1 MGLFDLFK
9 KKEEKINVI
18 DTIDKSDWLQVFSYC
33 LGKMMVIQ
41 NNASEY
47 VVKNQNWNVDF
58 SKGVIAFENDEY
70 PVQFIGSESNISNTW
85 NWGWNNINKFQD
97 SILILA
103 NETLVNGFEFNLN
116 ALKFAQFE
124 LDDTYNGHHL
134 AIVACALSKDDY
146 FYYRGP
152 HGKGAVLMAV
162 GNLPKEVFSPI
173 NLTEFINLTMQCIHQ
188 FTIDHKIFVEA
199 LLEWNKTS
207 YTWKKDGLI
216 AHFNQDLSISFEKIN
231 DLYRITQINTDKL

>member
-58 SKGVIAFENDEY
+58 SKGMIAFENDEY

-116 ALKFAQFE
+116 ALKLAQFE
-124 LDDTYNGHHL
+124 LDEIYNGHHL
-134 AIVACALSKDDY
+134 SIVACGLSKDDY

-152 HGKGAVLMAV
+152 HDKGAVLMAV

-216 AHFNQDLSISFEKIN
+216 AHFNQDLYISFEKVN

>member
-9 KKEEKINVI
+9 KKEEKMNVI

-58 SKGVIAFENDEY
+58 SKGIIVFGNDEY

-97 SILILA
+97 SILLLA

-116 ALKFAQFE
+116 ALKLAQFE
-124 LDDTYNGHHL
+124 VDEIFNGHHL
-134 AIVACALSKDDY
+134 AIVACALSKEDY

-152 HGKGAVLMAV
+152 HDKGAVLMAV

-173 NLTEFINLTMQCIHQ
+173 HLTEFINLTIECINQ
-188 FTIDHKIFVEA
+188 FSIDHKIFVEA
-199 LLEWNKTS
+199 LLEWNKTT

-216 AHFNQDLSISFEKIN
+216 AHFNQDLFISFEKVN
-231 DLYRITQINTDKL
+231 ELYRITQINAEKL